1 MMGLSFDLYAQ
12 VGMITLIGVA
22 AKQSILIVEFARE
35 LHEQKG
41 MSIED
46 AAIEAARLRFRAI
59 MMTALAFVFGVMPM
73 VLATGA
79 GAQSR
84 IAVGSTVF
92 GGMTAAATIGTIL
105 TPVFY
110 VLVQSWVEDA
120 ARRKQEKLAKQQNM

>member
-1 MMGLSFDLYAQ
+1 
-12 VGMITLIGVA
+12 
-22 AKQSILIVEFARE
+22 
-35 LHEQKG
+35 
-41 MSIED
+41 
-46 AAIEAARLRFRAI
+46 